1 MSKML
6 LVDAF
11 AIEQLTNF
19 GEGLAGTSQPIVVAF
34 GNVISP
40 ETSTLSRQGS
50 PLRARSR
57 FRAGPTNQ
65 RTDPDFDDLA
75 QYGISKRANQ

>member
-11 AIEQLTNF
+11 ATEQLTNF
-19 GEGLAGTSQPIVVAF
+19 GEGLAGTSRPIVVAF
-34 GNVISP
+34 GNDISP

-57 FRAGPTNQ
+57 FRAGPTN

-75 QYGISKRANQ
+75 QYDISKRANH